1 MPARNLPAP
10 TFINQELMTSK
21 LTKNRTRRHRQER
34 CRAPSARTA
43 IVVNLGML
51 ITEALQKFGP
61 LTQEDLERITAYM
74 AHFRFCLGSE
84 YERGE

>member
-1 MPARNLPAP
+1 MTRKVTKEQNSP
-10 TFINQELMTSK
+10 TPTRKITCPVC
-21 LTKNRTRRHRQER
+21 KN
-34 CRAPSARTA
+34 A

-61 LTQEDLERITAYM
+61 LTQEDLERTTAYM

>member
-1 MPARNLPAP
+1 MPCPVC
-10 TFINQELMTSK
+10 
-21 LTKNRTRRHRQER
+21 KN
-34 CRAPSARTA
+34 A

>member
-1 MPARNLPAP
+1 MTKKVTKEQNWPTPTTKMPCPVCHN
-10 TFINQELMTSK
+10 E
-21 LTKNRTRRHRQER
+21 
-34 CRAPSARTA
+34 

-51 ITEALQKFGP
+51 LTEALQKFGP

-84 YERGE
+84 YDRGE

>member
-1 MPARNLPAP
+1 MTRKVTKEQNWP
-10 TFINQELMTSK
+10 TP
-21 LTKNRTRRHRQER
+21 TRKTPCPVCEN
-34 CRAPSARTA
+34 T

-84 YERGE
+84 YDRGE